1 MFVVDPPSRQGTLAA
16 PFPPPR
22 SVTGHS
28 PASQVRRGAA
38 TGAGQPSG
46 LECLSSLPPPASPG
60 WAHTSSFLC
69 GCVFPDPRLRP
80 GCLCSAQRS
89 SWLLTASCCLGLRF
103 FVVGRPGDSSVK
115 LLGGGRSSGEPV
127 PLLCPEG
134 IPAGRASCRLP
145 VPAPC
150 PEVCPPVPPPLPLLP
165 PGWCGL
171 GLGCELM
178 KEEGDSHVPWQG

>member
-16 PFPPPR
+16 PFPPPH

-60 WAHTSSFLC
+60 RAHTSSFLC

-103 FVVGRPGDSSVK
+103 FVVSRPGDSSVK
-115 LLGGGRSSGEPV
+115 LLGAAAQVGSQCPCCAQRESLPGGR
-127 PLLCPEG
+127 
-134 IPAGRASCRLP
+134 PAGFLCLL
-145 VPAPC
+145 PAPRSA
-150 PEVCPPVPPPLPLLP
+150 LLFLLLFLSSLLAGV
-165 PGWCGL
+165 GWAWAV
-171 GLGCELM
+171 
-178 KEEGDSHVPWQG
+178 S

>member
-16 PFPPPR
+16 PFPPPH

-60 WAHTSSFLC
+60 RAHTSSFLC

-80 GCLCSAQRS
+80 GCLCSAELLAVDSQLLSRPPLFCCWS
-89 SWLLTASCCLGLRF
+89 SWRF
-103 FVVGRPGDSSVK
+103 KCQITR
-115 LLGGGRSSGEPV
+115 GGRSSGEPV

-145 VPAPC
+145 LPAPC